1 MLPSQ
6 PDASPFPV
14 VPPTREPQRTLYLVI
29 VLDLIG
35 FATLMPLLAS
45 YGARLGASSAEIG
58 FLVASYSLMH
68 VVLAAAWGRW
78 SDRIGRRPVLLIGLA
93 GTLAG
98 AVAFAVADSFAVLVL
113 SRLLAGG
120 IGTTTNVAQAYLA
133 DVTPAD
139 RRTRAMGLLGAAYG
153 IGFIVG
159 PVLGGIASSI
169 SDPAPGIVAS
179 LLAVGNLLYASVAL
193 REPRE
198 HQPRAHS
205 TVTAPVPQRHLRIL
219 GAGMAATAA
228 FTVMYVVFPL
238 FGEVRLGFDRSQVS
252 YLFAWVGTVNAVA
265 QGGLAGRLSR
275 RFGDSRTARLGA
287 IVMAGG
293 FLVLPLT
300 ESIPGTLGFG
310 VFLAALFCVA
320 LGFGTVLP
328 ALTGRLSALAGPAQG
343 EVLGRLHGVN
353 SLARA
358 VGPMVAGVMYGIGG
372 AGLAF
377 ALSSAMAIAAV
388 FLANGAKVQGAGDRE

>member
-1 MLPSQ
+1 MLSSPPDTPSLPS
-6 PDASPFPV
+6 A
-14 VPPTREPQRTLYLVI
+14 PPTPGPQRTLYLVI

-68 VVLAAAWGRW
+68 VALAAAWGRW

-98 AVAFAVADSFAVLVL
+98 AVTFAVADSFGVLIL

-133 DVTPAD
+133 DVTPPE
-139 RRTRAMGLLGAAYG
+139 RRTRAMGLLGASYG
-153 IGFIVG
+153 VGFIIG
-159 PVLGGIASSI
+159 PILGGIASSI

-179 LLAVGNLLYASVAL
+179 FLALGNLLYAAAAL
-193 REPRE
+193 REPRK
-198 HQPRAHS
+198 HRSRPHV
-205 TVTAPVPQRHLRIL
+205 TVTDPVPRRHLRIL

-238 FGEVRLGFDRSQVS
+238 FGETRLGFDRSQVS

-275 RFGDSRTARLGA
+275 RFGDIRTARLGA
-287 IVMAGG
+287 MIMAGG

-320 LGFGTVLP
+320 LGFGTTLP

-358 VGPMVAGVMYGIGG
+358 VGPLVAGVMYGVGG

-377 ALSSAMAIAAV
+377 ALSGGIAIGAV
-388 FLANGAKVQGAGDRE
+388 LLANGSRK

>member
-1 MLPSQ
+1 MLPTQ
-6 PDASPFPV
+6 PGASSRPG
-14 VPPTREPQRTLYLVI
+14 VPPARATPRTLYLVI

-68 VVLAAAWGRW
+68 VGLAAAWGRW

-93 GTLAG
+93 GSLAG
-98 AVAFAVADSFAVLVL
+98 AVVFAVADTFALLVL

-133 DVTPAD
+133 DVTPPD

-153 IGFIVG
+153 IGFIIG
-159 PVLGGIASSI
+159 PILGGIASSI

-179 LLAVGNLLYASVAL
+179 VLALGNLLYALRAL
-193 REPRE
+193 REPVE
-198 HQPRAHS
+198 HQPRP
-205 TVTAPVPQRHLRIL
+205 VTATEPVPRRHLRIL

-238 FGEVRLGFDRSQVS
+238 FGEERLGFDRSQVS

-275 RFGDSRTARLGA
+275 RFGDIGTSRLGA
-287 IVMAGG
+287 LIMAGG
-293 FLVLPLT
+293 FLVLPFT
-300 ESIPGTLGFG
+300 AGIEGTLGFG

-328 ALTGRLSALAGPAQG
+328 ALTGRLSALAGPSQG
-343 EVLGRLHGVN
+343 EVLGRLHGAN

-358 VGPMVAGVMYGIGG
+358 IGPMVAGVMYGLGG

-377 ALSSAMAIAAV
+377 ALSGGMAIAAV
-388 FLANGAKVQGAGDRE
+388 LLANGSRKLEVRS

>member
-1 MLPSQ
+1 MSPPRTGTPSVTTLP
-6 PDASPFPV
+6 PAGG
-14 VPPTREPQRTLYLVI
+14 PQRTLYLVI
-29 VLDLIG
+29 VIDLIG

-45 YGARLGASSAEIG
+45 YGARLGASSVEIG

-98 AVAFAVADSFAVLVL
+98 AVVFAVADSFAVLVL
-113 SRLLAGG
+113 SRILAGG

-133 DVTPAD
+133 DVTPPD
-139 RRTRAMGLLGAAYG
+139 RRTRAMGFLGAAYG
-153 IGFIVG
+153 VGFIIG
-159 PVLGGIASSI
+159 PLLGGIASSI

-179 LLAVGNLLYASVAL
+179 FLALGNLLFALGKL
-193 REPRE
+193 REPAE
-198 HQPRAHS
+198 HEPRPPTLVAD
-205 TVTAPVPQRHLRIL
+205 TVPPRHLHVL

-238 FGEVRLGFDRSQVS
+238 FGEARLGFNRSQVS

-275 RFGDSRTARLGA
+275 RFGDIRTARLGA
-287 IVMAGG
+287 LIMAGG
-293 FLVLPLT
+293 FLVLPIT
-300 ESIPGTLGFG
+300 AGMQGPLGFG

-328 ALTGRLSALAGPAQG
+328 SLTGHLSTLAGPSQG

-358 VGPMVAGVMYGIGG
+358 VGPMVAGVMYGVGG

-377 ALSSAMAIAAV
+377 ALSGGMAMAAV
-388 FLANGAKVQGAGDRE
+388 LLAHGKNRLESRD